1 MDGKMKILT
10 KKVKLNMHNKYLAH
24 VAPQSATILNSSL
37 NYRVLLQNK
46 ISFLK
51 NDEEVNSIS
60 LRNQSLILAIFG
72 PNISRLG
79 NGCRFWLVDA
89 VLVFL
94 QLFLGDFFLF
104 FYIKPQ
110 NSFFSDG
117 VKDGWSLSLPFGT
130 SEIIHHRSVEVRSWK
145 LSCNTQKVKT

>member
-1 MDGKMKILT
+1 MDGKIKILT

-94 QLFLGDFFLF
+94 QLFFGWLFPLLLYKATKLFFFWWCQGWMVTFIALWHLGD
-104 FYIKPQ
+104 YSP
-110 NSFFSDG
+110 
-117 VKDGWSLSLPFGT
+117 
-130 SEIIHHRSVEVRSWK
+130 
-145 LSCNTQKVKT
+145 

>member
-1 MDGKMKILT
+1 MNNDVLSTANHTPMHNTPVPQT

-94 QLFLGDFFLF
+94 QLFFGVT
-104 FYIKPQ
+104 
-110 NSFFSDG
+110 FS
-117 VKDGWSLSLPFGT
+117 SS
-130 SEIIHHRSVEVRSWK
+130 SI
-145 LSCNTQKVKT
+145 